1 MRTDPDAFVNLALD
15 VCDKQKSKVVKTQG
29 AKLLE
34 ALCDNV
40 DGAVSFVTLFS
51 CQSISL
57 ALNPTATGKIPTI
70 EAISSNFYP
79 GEYMQYKDSIF
90 LKSSSPQIIAET
102 CLVALTTIS
111 YILPRRKDLVPVFE
125 EVLAVNIDT
134 ILGMSGAPST
144 DVGSILLRARMSLLL
159 GYYADMLF
167 TKYED
172 AFIKVI
178 DFLIQSVGL

>member
-1 MRTDPDAFVNLALD
+1 M
-15 VCDKQKSKVVKTQG
+15 
-29 AKLLE
+29 
-34 ALCDNV
+34 
-40 DGAVSFVTLFS
+40 
-51 CQSISL
+51 
-57 ALNPTATGKIPTI
+57 
-70 EAISSNFYP
+70 
-79 GEYMQYKDSIF
+79 
-90 LKSSSPQIIAET
+90 
-102 CLVALTTIS
+102 ALTTIS

-134 ILGMSGAPST
+134 ILGMNGAPSA